1 MQRPV
6 GAFDQVSLGTERL
19 ILRPLREEDGAELFG
34 IFSDPTV
41 MRYWSTPPWS
51 SVQVAHE
58 RIARHTQAM
67 AAGEYLQLGIER
79 RTDGGLIG
87 TCSLFSFVPQ
97 SKRAEVGYALARA
110 AWGHGYMQ
118 EALGALLDYAFSTL
132 ELNRIEADI
141 DPRNEG
147 SARTLRRLG
156 FQQEGYLRERWI
168 VSGEVSDSALY
179 GLLRGEWQKRGGSR

>member
-1 MQRPV
+1 MVESRP
-6 GAFDQVSLGTERL
+6 FDQVSLGTERL
-19 ILRPLREEDGAELFG
+19 LLRPLRGEDGVELFE

-58 RIARHTQAM
+58 GIARHIQAM
-67 AAGEYLQLGIER
+67 ASGEYLQLGIER
-79 RTDGGLIG
+79 RTDRRLIG
-87 TCSLFSFVPQ
+87 TCSLFSFAPQ
-97 SKRAEVGYALARA
+97 SKRAEVGYALAKA

-118 EALGALLDYAFSTL
+118 EALGALLTYAFSTL

-147 SARTLRRLG
+147 SVRTLRRLG

-179 GLLRGEWQKRGGSR
+179 GLLRGEWQKREVQR